1 LVKMELIDN
10 IKKRLANISF
20 GWRIRYGIILVIFVV
35 SALGVSVFTYREGQH
50 ELQAI
55 DEMGRYMA
63 LNLSKNCVLGILSQE
78 PTNLDQPLQA
88 TLCDKQV
95 LGAAVYLAD
104 GKLVKSMQ
112 QQQYLLRDMDQ
123 QKQLHLVTSAIEDV
137 IIQKTS
143 TYSDKPIRSYLSKV
157 LIEKLED
164 IIAAESPTHQF
175 SGFVRVDISLD
186 DFFAKKAAVLW
197 QNLLL
202 MPLYIGV
209 GLLVSLKA
217 ERHISRPLRD
227 LKAAAVAMANGD
239 FSRKIQL
246 GAQDEIGALAQTFN
260 QMSVKLSQTIRELN
274 LSNRQLE
281 KANKELEDF
290 TYVVSHDLQE
300 PLRKVHSFGEFLL
313 EDCGSQMP
321 GNGKDYIIRMQRASI
336 KMKKLIEDLLKL
348 SRVGTV
354 EALFG
359 RVNTNEVVNSALE
372 DLSETI
378 RETNAEIIV
387 DKLPDVLGQDTLLVQ
402 LFENIIANAVKYRRD
417 NVKPRIE
424 IKAAQNNDRVTFSI
438 EDNGIGIEQQ
448 FLERIFGVF
457 QRLHNDKKYKGTG
470 IGLALCKKIVQRHR
484 GEIGVQ
490 STPGKGTTFSFTLEK
505 YKG

>member
-1 LVKMELIDN
+1 MKLINN
-10 IKKRLANISF
+10 IQKRLANISF

-35 SALGVSVFTYREGQH
+35 TVLSVSVFTYREGQH
-50 ELQAI
+50 VLQTI

-88 TLCDKQV
+88 TLSDKQV
-95 LGAAVYLAD
+95 LGAAVYLAS
-104 GKLVKSMQ
+104 GKLIKSMQ
-112 QQQYLLRDMDQ
+112 QEQYLLRDLNQ
-123 QKQLHLVTSAIEDV
+123 EKQLALVTSALEDV
-137 IIQKTS
+137 IIRKTS
-143 TYSDKPIRSYLSKV
+143 TYSGKRIRSYLSKV
-157 LIEKLED
+157 FIEKLD
-164 IIAAESPTHQF
+164 DVIAAESPAHQF

-186 DFFAKKAAVLW
+186 DFFAEKTAVLW

-202 MPLYIGV
+202 MPFYIGV

-217 ERHISRPLRD
+217 EKHISKPLRD

-260 QMSVKLSQTIRELN
+260 QMSMKLSQTIRELN
-274 LSNRQLE
+274 LSNQQLE

-313 EDCGSQMP
+313 EDYGSQIP
-321 GNGKDYIIRMQRASI
+321 GDGKDYIIRMQRASI

-348 SRVGTV
+348 SRVGTI
-354 EALFG
+354 ETLFR

-372 DLSETI
+372 DLSEAI

-387 DKLPDVLGQDTLLVQ
+387 GKLPDVLGQDTLLVQ
-402 LFENIIANAVKYRRD
+402 LFGNLIANAIKYRRD
-417 NVKPRIE
+417 NVRPRVE
-424 IKAAQNNDRVTFSI
+424 IKATENNDRVTFSI
-438 EDNGIGIEQQ
+438 EDNGVGIREQ

-470 IGLALCKKIVQRHR
+470 IGLALCKKIAQRHR
-484 GEIGVQ
+484 GEIAVQ
-490 STPGKGTTFSFTLEK
+490 STPGKGSIFNITLEK